1 MFPSRVFYVQGLF
14 IHLVY
19 QSPWLKLPLI
29 DGIIPLHAHSFHF
42 SMPHHQPS
50 VTKINEKTRSLG
62 ASWKA
67 EKQTRKKKDISYQ
80 RQECYNTLK

>member
-1 MFPSRVFYVQGLF
+1 MFKDCLFTLESVTF

-29 DGIIPLHAHSFHF
+29 DGIIPLHVHNFHF

-50 VTKINEKTRSLG
+50 VTKTR
-62 ASWKA
+62 
-67 EKQTRKKKDISYQ
+67 
-80 RQECYNTLK
+80 RQDLL